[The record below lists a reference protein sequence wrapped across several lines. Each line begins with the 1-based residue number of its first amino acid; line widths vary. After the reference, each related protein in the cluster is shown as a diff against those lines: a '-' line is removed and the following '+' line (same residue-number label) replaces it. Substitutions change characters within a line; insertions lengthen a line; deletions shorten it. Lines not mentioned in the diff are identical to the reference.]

1 MEMRQWMEFFI
12 HWFTIFFWL
21 RPSVQ
26 WQPSLPP
33 RPRLPWSGHLDTRGK
48 RCWNGDQSEIA
59 DQMKMI
65 LSIYRDDTRVNFQ
78 LIVSCA
84 FKLLIMNAILHK
96 KSEKI
101 FMDILNDKWQWSL
114 VDFVPP
120 LSSLFT
126 PELINLSSPRQAHRH
141 KLLTISKLIPRFLWF
156 LVNFSVFWLLLSSKV
171 SLLAPPNSKGE
182 LRIYWSYKKCIIV
195 QCKPVRTR
203 AWVKF
208 IAGNYQ
214 Q

>member
-1 MEMRQWMEFFI
+1 MRQWKDGVNYG
-12 HWFTIFFWL
+12 FTIFFWL

-26 WQPSLPP
+26 WQRSLPP

-59 DQMKMI
+59 DEMKMI
-65 LSIYRDDTRVNFQ
+65 LPIYRDDTRVNFQ

-96 KSEKI
+96 KVRKYLWISWMI
-101 FMDILNDKWQWSL
+101 NDNDPWLILCR
-114 VDFVPP
+114 
-120 LSSLFT
+120 LSPHSRIDQL
-126 PELINLSSPRQAHRH
+126 ELTSPRQAHRH
-141 KLLTISKLIPRFLWF
+141 KLLTISKLIPIFLWF

-195 QCKPVRTR
+195 
-203 AWVKF
+203 
-208 IAGNYQ
+208 
-214 Q
+214 